1 MGKKGR
7 QDCPEGQRWDIL
19 IRFCVPKWPETR
31 LQTEQPRVNL
41 TFPSEL
47 PMTAVDQLRATE
59 ATTLNSVMVLSPFL
73 WIFVVLATLGSILA
87 LALWF
92 VIYRRQTRLSSI
104 PEDSLPALELL
115 HNTDP
120 PATFHPERNGQGE
133 MFHRAAEASSLCH
146 HLHLGAQTGT
156 KWEDNFNAC
165 RGPAAHAG
173 TEGGGGLPACSTMVE
188 HRIPLPATELGGT
201 ALVTTK
207 TV

>member
-31 LQTEQPRVNL
+31 LQTEQPR
-41 TFPSEL
+41 
-47 PMTAVDQLRATE
+47 

-92 VIYRRQTRLSSI
+92 VIYRRQTRLT
-104 PEDSLPALELL
+104 LELL

>member
-1 MGKKGR
+1 MGKK
-7 QDCPEGQRWDIL
+7 DCPEGQRWDRL
-19 IRFCVPKWPETR
+19 LMACVTDSKETR
-31 LQTEQPRVNL
+31 LRTEQPRVNL
-41 TFPSEL
+41 TFPSEP
-47 PMTAVDQLRATE
+47 PMTAVGQLRATE
-59 ATTLNSVMVLSPFL
+59 ATTPTESMMALNPFL

-92 VIYRRQTRLSSI
+92 IIYRRQTRRSST
-104 PEDSLPALELL
+104 PEEALPALELL

-120 PATFHPERNGQGE
+120 PAEFHSERNGQGE
-133 MFHRAAEASSLCH
+133 MFQRAAETSSLCH
-146 HLHLGAQTGT
+146 HQHLGAQTGT

-165 RGPAAHAG
+165 RGPAGHAG
-173 TEGGGGLPACSTMVE
+173 PEGGGVLSACSTMVE